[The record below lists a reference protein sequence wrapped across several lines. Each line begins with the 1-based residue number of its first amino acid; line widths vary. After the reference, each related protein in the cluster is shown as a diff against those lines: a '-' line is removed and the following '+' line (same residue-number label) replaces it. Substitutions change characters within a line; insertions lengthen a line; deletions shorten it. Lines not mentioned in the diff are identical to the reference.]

1 MSERAELPPN
11 LLDCIRRFGDEGW
24 RERKQAVEEILMVLA
39 TEQPDGATIE
49 ALIDT
54 LIDGVIDPL
63 ESAIYAGREHDA
75 KVVAGGGV
83 SARAAC
89 HDVLIQLG
97 RASLPKILRRLDP
110 ADRHSSGTRLLVD
123 LIGQIGGE
131 AEIPLLIMFQCD
143 TQADENLRASAAAA
157 LGEIGGPRAVA
168 ALEQLL
174 SDPLEMLQLYALDAL
189 RAARAKVAVELL
201 APLLSQPVTRK
212 GAATLLGTGGEA
224 QAVALLVPLLDDEM
238 RGVRAAVVEAIARL
252 RVALGEQDQAHLV
265 DDVIAEIGPGTRA
278 HVRELIGHRE
288 RDVSLAAIAL
298 AGLASDAEAVAAV
311 LPQMD
316 DPMVYERGLA
326 LVERLGSAAND
337 ALVDVL
343 ERASRTGGSAVQGGL
358 EFTSREALY
367 RLIGALPG
375 EVDGRLLTPLLE
387 GLQDPLETIA
397 SAACDA
403 LKRIGGR
410 SSMAPLYRACGRDGT
425 VGEHA
430 AEALAEIAQRQAALR
445 PGGDHDE
452 VMLLIGGSW
461 PQTGASARN
470 LCRVVGRLGLV
481 AFVPPL
487 VSMLGSNDV
496 GVRVAAALALG
507 SIAGDHEGISAL
519 CFSLADEDPQV
530 RAAACRSL
538 GQLRTVES
546 VHPLMGAT
554 SDPVA
559 LVRAAAVQALVAI
572 DNPIALARMR
582 EIILDD
588 SSTNVVVHAIAA
600 LGRSNLDQDLNLL
613 MNLSR
618 SDDYEV
624 VKAAARALKAYRAH
638 RATAALLGLLAHER
652 WDVRWAA
659 AEVLSERGDA
669 TALGPLEH
677 SRTFEQDALVR
688 QILGQAIERLRAHSS
703 TPNGDEPS

>member
-1 MSERAELPPN
+1 MTERAELPPN

-39 TEQPDGATIE
+39 TEQPDGPTIE

-63 ESAIYAGREHDA
+63 ESAIYAGREQDA
-75 KVVAGGGV
+75 KAVAGGGV

-110 ADRHSSGTRLLVD
+110 SDTHSSGTRLLVD

-131 AEIPLLIMFQCD
+131 SEIPMLVMFMRD
-143 TQADENLRASAAAA
+143 ATADENLRASAAAA
-157 LGEIGGPRAVA
+157 LGEIGGPRAIA

-174 SDPLEMLQLYALDAL
+174 ADALEMLQLYALDAL
-189 RAARAKVAVELL
+189 RAARAKVSVDRL
-201 APLLSQPVTRK
+201 APLLGQPVTRK
-212 GAATLLGTGGEA
+212 GAAALLGASGDA
-224 QAVALLVPLLDDEM
+224 RAVALLVPLIDDEM
-238 RGVRAAVVEAIARL
+238 RGVRAAAVEGLARL
-252 RVALGEQDQAHLV
+252 RVALAEFEQANAV
-265 DDVIAEIGPGTRA
+265 DEAIVAIGPQTRA

-326 LVERLGSAAND
+326 LVERLGTKANE
-337 ALVDVL
+337 ALVGVIG
-343 ERASRTGGSAVQGGL
+343 RGT
-358 EFTSREALY
+358 EFGSREALY

-375 EVDGRLLTPLLE
+375 EVDHRLINLLLE
-387 GLQDPLETIA
+387 GLADPTETTA

-403 LKRIGGR
+403 LRRIGGR
-410 SSMAPLYRACGRDGT
+410 SAMAPLYRACGREGS

-452 VMLLIGGSW
+452 LMLLIGGSW

-507 SIAGDHEGISAL
+507 AIPGEHEGVSAL

-538 GQLRTVES
+538 GQLRAAES

-572 DNPIALARMR
+572 DNPIAHARMR

-618 SDDYEV
+618 SDDHEV
-624 VKAAARALKAYRAH
+624 VKAAARALKPYKAH

-688 QILGQAIERLRAHSS
+688 QILTQAIERLRAHTS
-703 TPNGDEPS
+703 TPTSAEPS

>member
-1 MSERAELPPN
+1 MTERAELPPN

-39 TEQPDGATIE
+39 TEQPDGPTIE

-63 ESAIYAGREHDA
+63 ESAIYAGRAQDA
-75 KVVAGGGV
+75 KAVAGGGV

-110 ADRHSSGTRLLVD
+110 SDRHSSGTRLLVD

-131 AEIPLLIMFQCD
+131 SEIPMLVMFMRD
-143 TQADENLRASAAAA
+143 ASADENLRASAAAA
-157 LGEIGGPRAVA
+157 LGEIGGARAVA

-174 SDPLEMLQLYALDAL
+174 ADDLEMLQLYALDAL
-189 RAARAKVAVELL
+189 RAARAKVDVDRL
-201 APLLSQPVTRK
+201 APLLAQPVTRK
-212 GAATLLGTGGEA
+212 GAAALLANGGDA
-224 QAVALLVPLLDDEM
+224 RAVALLLPLVDDEM
-238 RGVRAAVVEAIARL
+238 RGVRAAAVEGLARL
-252 RVALGEQDQAHLV
+252 RVALSEHEGPNAVDQALALV
-265 DDVIAEIGPGTRA
+265 GPATRA

-288 RDVSLAAIAL
+288 REVSLAAIAL
-298 AGLASDAEAVAAV
+298 AGLASDADAVAAV

-326 LVERLGSAAND
+326 LVERLGAKANE
-337 ALVDVL
+337 ALVGVIG
-343 ERASRTGGSAVQGGL
+343 RGGEIGS
-358 EFTSREALY
+358 SEALY

-375 EVDGRLLTPLLE
+375 EVDGRLINLLLE
-387 GLQDPLETIA
+387 GLQDPSESTA

-410 SSMAPLYRACGRDGT
+410 SAMAPLYRACGREGS

-430 AEALAEIAQRQAALR
+430 AEALAEIALRQAALR

-452 VMLLIGGSW
+452 LMLLIGGAW

-507 SIAGDHEGISAL
+507 AIAGDHEGVGAL

-538 GQLRTVES
+538 GQLRAAES

-572 DNPIALARMR
+572 DNPIAHARMR

-600 LGRSNLDQDLNLL
+600 LGRSSLDQDLNLL

-618 SDDYEV
+618 SDDHEV
-624 VKAAARALKAYRAH
+624 VKAAARALKPYKAH

-688 QILGQAIERLRAHSS
+688 QILAQAIERLRASVTS
-703 TPNGDEPS
+703 TTD

>member
-1 MSERAELPPN
+1 VSERVELPPN

-39 TEQPDGATIE
+39 TEQPDGPTIE

-75 KVVAGGGV
+75 KAVAGGGV

-110 ADRHSSGTRLLVD
+110 GDRHSSGTRLLVD

-131 AEIPLLIMFQCD
+131 SEIPMLIMFLRD
-143 TQADENLRASAAAA
+143 PAADENLRASAAAA
-157 LGEIGGPRAVA
+157 LGEIGGPRAIG

-174 SDPLEMLQLYALDAL
+174 SDELEMLQLYALDAL
-189 RAARAKVAVELL
+189 RAARAKVSVDRL
-201 APLLSQPVTRK
+201 APLLSQAVTRK
-212 GAATLLGTGGEA
+212 GAATLLGAGGDPR
-224 QAVALLVPLLDDEM
+224 AVALLVPLLDDEM
-238 RGVRAAVVEAIARL
+238 RGVRAAVVEALARL

-265 DDVIAEIGPGTRA
+265 DDVIAGIGPSTRA

-288 RDVSLAAIAL
+288 REVSLAAIAL

-337 ALVDVL
+337 ALVGVL
-343 ERASRTGGSAVQGGL
+343 DRTRSPSSEG

-375 EVDGRLLTPLLE
+375 EVDVRLINLLLE

-410 SSMAPLYRACGRDGT
+410 SSMAPLYRACGREGT

-452 VMLLIGGSW
+452 LMLLIGGSW

-507 SIAGDHEGISAL
+507 NIAGEHEGVSAL

-538 GQLRTVES
+538 GQLRAAES

-554 SDPVA
+554 ADPVA

-572 DNPIALARMR
+572 DNPIALGRMR

-600 LGRSNLDQDLNLL
+600 LGRSTQDQDLNLL

-618 SDDYEV
+618 SDDHEV
-624 VKAAARALKAYRAH
+624 VKAAARALKAYKAH

-688 QILGQAIERLRAHSS
+688 QILGQAIERLRANSS
-703 TPNGDEPS
+703 PPNRDEPG

>member
-1 MSERAELPPN
+1 VSERAQLPAN

-39 TEQPDGATIE
+39 SEQPDGATIE

-63 ESAIYAGREHDA
+63 ESAIYRGREQEA

-110 ADRHSSGTRLLVD
+110 SDRHSSGTRLLVD

-131 AEIPLLIMFQCD
+131 SEIPLLVMFLRDQA
-143 TQADENLRASAAAA
+143 ADENLRASAAAA
-157 LGEIGGPRAVA
+157 LGEIGGPRAIA

-174 SDPLEMLQLYALDAL
+174 GDDIEMLQLYALDAL
-189 RAARAKVAVELL
+189 RAARAKVAVDRL

-212 GAATLLGTGGEA
+212 GAATLLGA
-224 QAVALLVPLLDDEM
+224 SADAAAVPLLVPLLDDEM

-252 RVALGEQDQAHLV
+252 RVALGEQGQARLV
-265 DDVIAEIGPGTRA
+265 DDVIAEIGSETRA
-278 HVRELIGHRE
+278 HVRELISHRE

-326 LVERLGSAAND
+326 LVERLGSKAND
-337 ALVDVL
+337 ALVGVL
-343 ERASRTGGSAVQGGL
+343 GSL
-358 EFTSREALY
+358 EFASREALY

-375 EVDGRLLTPLLE
+375 EVDVRLINLLLE
-387 GLQDPLETIA
+387 GLDDPMDTIA
-397 SAACDA
+397 SAATDA

-410 SSMAPLYRACGRDGT
+410 SAMAPLYRACGREGT

-452 VMLLIGGSW
+452 LMLLIGGSW

-507 SIAGDHEGISAL
+507 NIVGDHEGVSAL

-538 GQLRTVES
+538 GQLRAAES

-572 DNPIALARMR
+572 DNPIARARMR

-624 VKAAARALKAYRAH
+624 VKAAARALKPYRPH

-688 QILGQAIERLRAHSS
+688 QILGQAIERLRAHTS